1 MRPGVCDNHLFYV
14 RDVGANRG
22 GELSPGGFVLG
33 GVWSVLCFLVAVACG
48 MEQYVIRM
56 KLSVE
61 GDVLY
66 FFRGGYCSPFYVYFL
81 DRKGICILEEWSEC

>member
-33 GVWSVLCFLVAVACG
+33 GVWSVSCFLVAVASG
-48 MEQYVIRM
+48 MEQDFIRM
-56 KLSVE
+56 KLLVE
-61 GDVLY
+61 EYVLY
-66 FFRGGYCSPFYVYFL
+66 FFRGGYCSPFSVCFL
-81 DRKGICILEEWSEC
+81 DRKGIGIFEECSEC